1 MKFVLIIHEVENY
14 TGWKK
19 GFDAAA
25 SIRKSAGEIAY
36 QVLIDDKNANKVV
49 HFSQWES
56 HEQAKAFFESEEV
69 KQIRKDLGVKQP
81 DFIYLDELE
90 NGIL

>member
-14 TGWKK
+14 KDWKK

-36 QVLIDDKNANKVV
+36 QVLVDDKDANKVV
-49 HFSQWES
+49 HFSQWKS
-56 HEQAKAFFESEEV
+56 HEQARAFFESEKV
-69 KQIRKDLGVKQP
+69 KRIRKDLGVMQP

-90 NGIL
+90 SGIL